1 MFLGLLASFTPDPQP
16 HPEFGHSPTLFIVI
30 TVAGFLVGVF
40 GHIIKVRWVV
50 AIGILAVFL
59 GTFVIPLI
67 TYVSIK
73 P

>member
-1 MFLGLLASFTPDPQP
+1 MLPVVLASFSPDPQP

-40 GHIIKVRWVV
+40 GHVIRSRWVV
-50 AIGILAVFL
+50 AIGITAVFL

-67 TYVSIK
+67 TYLSIS